1 MRVRLIQ
8 VEERNH
14 ASSAC
19 NVKKRLQRLEST
31 PECDNA
37 GIQVLNPGPVP
48 SSGIAVLEK
57 GISDLPRCSLADTK
71 LETLGDP
78 TQPRKSCSSARKHT

>member
-8 VEERNH
+8 VEECNH
-14 ASSAC
+14 ESSAR
-19 NVKKRLQRLEST
+19 NVEKRLQRLEST
-31 PECDNA
+31 PESNTA

-48 SSGIAVLEK
+48 SSGIAVLDK
-57 GISDLPRCSLADTK
+57 STSDMPRCSLADTK

-78 TQPRKSCSSARKHT
+78 T